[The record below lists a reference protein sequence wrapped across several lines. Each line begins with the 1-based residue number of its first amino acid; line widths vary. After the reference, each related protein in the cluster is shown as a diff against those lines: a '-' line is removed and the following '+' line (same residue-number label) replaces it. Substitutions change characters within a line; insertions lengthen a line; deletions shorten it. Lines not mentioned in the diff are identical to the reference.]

1 MGEGWWEEMVDT
13 AVDNSGHSRRAVHW
27 GEGGIAKRRLAL
39 QATLAE
45 QPIGGRKVLRR
56 DK

>member
-1 MGEGWWEEMVDT
+1 MREGWWEEMVDT